1 MGWRNRSW
9 ADEPQGGWTG
19 GIGLRHGPLFVTMGV
34 LLGIHLLGIVLA
46 FPAQDFVYDVKRT
59 LGVSRDGLLSGK
71 LWQPLTYQLF
81 HFDTTHIFWNLVV
94 FFLWGRLAIG
104 VFGARR
110 FLTTIVA
117 CGAVGGT
124 LGAMMPWVWPQT
136 STVGFSGALNAMYG
150 LLLIAVPNLPLC
162 ILGQTFRLKWLILIF
177 VGLDVMRLAE
187 GQGAGQVA
195 YGTHLWSFGVAC
207 LWLRF
212 FEPRVMPW
220 WEGRAAAKERKVQ
233 VRAAASEAKDEA
245 ELDRILQ
252 KINEQGMAALNDRER
267 AFLKS
272 RAQKSKSGGR

>member
-9 ADEPQGGWTG
+9 ADEPQGGWAG

-34 LLGIHLLGIVLA
+34 LVGIHMLGIVLA
-46 FPAQDFVYDVKRT
+46 FPAPGLVDGVYDQ
-59 LGVSRDGLLSGK
+59 LAISRDGLLSGK
-71 LWQPLTYQLF
+71 LWQPLTYQLL
-81 HFDTTHIFWNLVV
+81 HGGAMHIFWNLLM
-94 FFLWGRLAIG
+94 FFIWGRLAMG

-110 FLTTIVA
+110 FLTTIVV
-117 CGAVGGT
+117 CGAVGG
-124 LGAMMPWVWPQT
+124 LLDRFMPWTQSFHTV
-136 STVGFSGALNAMYG
+136 VGFSGALNAMYG
-150 LLLIAVPNLPLC
+150 LLLIAVPNLQLN
-162 ILGQTFRLKWLILIF
+162 ILGHAVKLKWLIIIF
-177 VGLDVMRLAE
+177 VGLDAMRLAE
-187 GQGAGQVA
+187 TRGMTGVA
-195 YGTHLWSFGVAC
+195 LGTHLWSFAVAC

-212 FEPRVMPW
+212 LEPRVMPW